1 LTGFRYISVML
12 LHLHP
17 DNPQPRNIKTIV
29 ECLLDGGVIIYPT
42 DTIYGLGCDIFQHKA
57 IERVCRIKGV
67 DPAKAQLSFIC
78 YDLSDLSNYTKSI
91 STPLYRMLKT
101 YLPGPYTFILPASK
115 QVPKILKSR
124 KDTIG
129 LRVPDNIISRSLVKE
144 LGHPVLGSSLPGA
157 FIGGPGPLENL
168 AHGRQISDNGPSAEA
183 PQALPVEEYT
193 DPEMIHDKFGHIVD
207 IVVNGGIGGIVP
219 STVVDC
225 TGDEPQVI
233 RKGLGE
239 WEVEA
244 D

>member
-1 LTGFRYISVML
+1 ML

-17 DNPQPRNIKTIV
+17 VNPQPRNIRTIV

-57 IERVCRIKGV
+57 IERICRIKQV

-78 YDLSDLSNYTKSI
+78 HDLSDLSNYTKSI
-91 STPLYRMLKT
+91 STPLYRLLKN

-129 LRVPDNIISRSLVKE
+129 LRIPDNLIARSLVKE
-144 LGHPVLGSSLPGA
+144 LGHPILSSSLPGDFGVHA
-157 FIGGPGPLENL
+157 PESPL
-168 AHGRQISDNGPSAEA
+168 
-183 PQALPVEEYT
+183 VEEYT
-193 DPEMIHDKFGHIVD
+193 DPEMIEEKFKNLVD
-207 IVVNGGIGGIVP
+207 IVIDGGIGGVLP

-225 TGDEPQVI
+225 TGDEPVII
-233 RKGLGE
+233 RKGLGA
-239 WEVEA
+239 WPEA
-244 D
+244 AALNP